1 MNTFT
6 LIKLNNMKK
15 LALIIGLGLS
25 LNTFAQTSW
34 TESTQGISPGE
45 YSIYMGVDENGYAI
59 YKNTNFFRSTSAK
72 IGATIIGLFGSAIIT
87 HIIVDRRKDKKRQE
101 TTQLQENVEV

>member
-1 MNTFT
+1 
-6 LIKLNNMKK
+6 MKK
-15 LALIIGLGLS
+15 LILFIGLGLS

-34 TESTQGISPGE
+34 TESTQSLNPSE
-45 YSIYMGVDENGYAI
+45 YSTYMGVDENGYPI
-59 YKNTNFFRSTSAK
+59 YKNTNFFRSTSAR
-72 IGATIIGLFGSAIIT
+72 IGATIVGLFGTAIIT